1 MLVQKLI
8 TIDLCLI
15 AKVFH
20 ILSLYKTYGILRQ
33 EEEEEKKKNQNKNN
47 SFSASLKRAEK
58 PTRGYLSVCK
68 TDQMAFPALDYL
80 ASYRISIKL
89 DCL

>member
-1 MLVQKLI
+1 MQNLI
-8 TIDLCLI
+8 EIAICSM
-15 AKVFH
+15 AKVVRRKTM
-20 ILSLYKTYGILRQ
+20 YKTYGIFPIRK
-33 EEEEEKKKNQNKNN
+33 KKKNLNKSN

-68 TDQMAFPALDYL
+68 TDQMAFPAYDYL

>member
-1 MLVQKLI
+1 MGFSDK
-8 TIDLCLI
+8 
-15 AKVFH
+15 K
-20 ILSLYKTYGILRQ
+20 KKKK
-33 EEEEEKKKNQNKNN
+33 KKKNHNKNN

>member
-1 MLVQKLI
+1 MLVQNLI

-33 EEEEEKKKNQNKNN
+33 EEEEEKKNQNKNN